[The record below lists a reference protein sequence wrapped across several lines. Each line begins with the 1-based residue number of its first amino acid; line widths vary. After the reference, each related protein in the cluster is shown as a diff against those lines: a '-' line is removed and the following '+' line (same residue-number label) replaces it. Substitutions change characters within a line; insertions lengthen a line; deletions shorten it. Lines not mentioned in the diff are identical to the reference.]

1 MKLSIQHMC
10 TLAWLGLFAMLM
22 IFIAPSI
29 STHLAKNSMDNS
41 EMTGMSMSAEH
52 AGHRTMMSQN
62 LADSPPAGHNMAD
75 MSTGDCFNFCGY
87 SACFI
92 TARHWS
98 FCRQHS
104 RRSIFNARHPLFKIF
119 FTLLSPLPFRLIKP
133 GRHLSSSL
141 ILLNISKSHTLF
153 YWVGLIAP
161 K

>member
-1 MKLSIQHMC
+1 MKLSIQHMR

-41 EMTGMSMSAEH
+41 EMTGMPMSAEH

-62 LADSPPAGHNMAD
+62 LADSPLAGHNM
-75 MSTGDCFNFCGY
+75 
-87 SACFI
+87 
-92 TARHWS
+92 ARHWS

-141 ILLNISKSHTLF
+141 ILLNISKPHALF